1 MTKQMGRNESFCRAV
16 MRGGIA
22 RSVAVDLEC
31 ALAMKRAGMELG
43 HIGHLVQIPRWE
55 ADSAARLS
63 PTWWTVFNAEKAAEA
78 AAASEKLGRKQPLL
92 ARIRGEN
99 DQFYRGHEGG
109 FSASD
114 IVAVAG
120 ALDKI
125 PGGRFAGITT
135 FPALL
140 FDAANRTFKP
150 TPNLETLR
158 RASETLAG
166 FGYKGIEINAPG
178 TTSSVTLKALAEAGA
193 TQVEPGHG
201 LTGTTP
207 LHVSGDLPEAPAVV
221 YLTEVSHLSGGEAFC
236 FGGGLYIDPVFPNYQ
251 VKAIV
256 AREPRTDAAALRA
269 VEIPPPDAIDYYGMI
284 DATGPTKPAP
294 GDSVVFGF
302 RCRRRRTFNGK
313 TCRRVD
319 LSQLRR
325 EGPLAT
331 VRGRGFNLRANSRQE
346 NPNESKENQGK
357 ILAFP
362 WIPSAESGLFNGL
375 QRKKIKNF
383 FSGFTRATGCGQSP
397 KPLTRAASRG
407 RPRSSGRAS
416 HCRAL

>member
-1 MTKQMGRNESFCRAV
+1 MSSRF
-16 MRGGIA
+16 
-22 RSVAVDLEC
+22 
-31 ALAMKRAGMELG
+31 
-43 HIGHLVQIPRWE
+43 
-55 ADSAARLS
+55 
-63 PTWWTVFNAEKAAEA
+63 
-78 AAASEKLGRKQPLL
+78 L

-158 RASETLAG
+158 QASETLAR

-178 TTSSVTLKALAEAGA
+178 TTSSVTLEALAEAGA

-207 LHVSGDLPEAPAVV
+207 LHVGDDLPEAPAVV

-284 DATGPTKPAP
+284 DATGPTKPEP
-294 GDSVVFGF
+294 GDSVVFRIPPAGLRHTCV
-302 RCRRRRTFNGK
+302 RCWRRRTFDGK

-331 VRGRGFNLRANSRQE
+331 VRGRGFNLAREFA
-346 NPNESKENQGK
+346 PSKSK
-357 ILAFP
+357 
-362 WIPSAESGLFNGL
+362 
-375 QRKKIKNF
+375 
-383 FSGFTRATGCGQSP
+383 
-397 KPLTRAASRG
+397 
-407 RPRSSGRAS
+407 
-416 HCRAL
+416 

>member
-1 MTKQMGRNESFCRAV
+1 MFLDLIRRRNPRLIEAAIALHQRGELPANTYIIDLDAVEDNARAISVKAGALGQTVMAVSKQMGRNESFCRAV
-16 MRGGIA
+16 MRGGIK

-31 ALAMKRAGMELG
+31 ALATKRAGMELG
-43 HIGHLVQIPRWE
+43 HVGHLVQIPKWE

-78 AAASEKLGRKQPLL
+78 AAASGRLGREQPLL

-114 IVAVAG
+114 VVAVAG
-120 ALDKI
+120 ALDKV

-140 FDAANRTFKP
+140 FDAASRTFKP

-158 RASETLAG
+158 QASETLAR
-166 FGYKGIEINAPG
+166 FGYKDIEINAPG
-178 TTSSVTLKALAEAGA
+178 TTSSVTLEALADAGA

-207 LHVSGDLPEAPAVV
+207 LHVTDDLPEGPAVV

-236 FGGGLYIDPVFPNYQ
+236 FGGGLYIDPVFPHYQ
-251 VKAIV
+251 VEAIV
-256 AREPRTDAAALRA
+256 AWEPRTDTAALRA

-284 DATGPTKPAP
+284 SAAGPTRSAP

-302 RCRRRRTFNGK
+302 RPQAFVT
-313 TCRRVD
+313 
-319 LSQLRR
+319 
-325 EGPLAT
+325 
-331 VRGRGFNLRANSRQE
+331 RAFVA
-346 NPNESKENQGK
+346 GV
-357 ILAFP
+357 
-362 WIPSAESGLFNGL
+362 SGL
-375 QRKKIKNF
+375 
-383 FSGFTRATGCGQSP
+383 STE
-397 KPLTRAASRG
+397 KPFVESISH
-407 RPRSSGRAS
+407 SSGAQAHWPR
-416 HCRAL
+416 

>member
-1 MTKQMGRNESFCRAV
+1 MFLDLIRRRNPRLIEAAIALHQSGKLPANTYVIDLDAVEDNARAISGKANALNLTVMAMTKQMGRNESFCRAV

-31 ALAMKRAGMELG
+31 ALATKRAGMELG

-63 PTWWTVFNAEKAAEA
+63 PAWWTVFNAEKAAEA
-78 AAASEKLGRKQPLL
+78 ARASERRGRQQPLL

-114 IVAVAG
+114 VVAVAA

-125 PGGRFAGITT
+125 SGARFAGITT

-140 FDAANRTFKP
+140 FDAASRTVKT

-158 RASETLAG
+158 RASEALARHG
-166 FGYKGIEINAPG
+166 HKGIEINAPG
-178 TTSSVTLKALAEAGA
+178 TTSSVTLEALAGAGA

-207 LHVSGDLPEAPAVV
+207 LHLSEDLPEAPAVA

-251 VKAIV
+251 VRAIV
-256 AREPRTDAAALRA
+256 AREPRADDAALRA
-269 VEIPPPDAIDYYGMI
+269 VEIPPPEAIDYYGMI
-284 DATGPTKPAP
+284 DAEGPTKPAP

-302 RCRRRRTFNGK
+302 RPQAFVT
-313 TCRRVD
+313 
-319 LSQLRR
+319 
-325 EGPLAT
+325 
-331 VRGRGFNLRANSRQE
+331 RAFVA
-346 NPNESKENQGK
+346 GV
-357 ILAFP
+357 
-362 WIPSAESGLFNGL
+362 SGLSAG
-375 QRKKIKNF
+375 
-383 FSGFTRATGCGQSP
+383 
-397 KPLTRAASRG
+397 KPVVESISH
-407 RPRSSGRAS
+407 SSGANAHWPR
-416 HCRAL
+416 

>member
-1 MTKQMGRNESFCRAV
+1 MFLDLIRRRNPRLIEAAIALHQSGELPANTYVIDLDAVEGNARAISSKANALGLTVMAMTKQMGRNESFCRAV

-31 ALAMKRAGMELG
+31 ALATKRAGMELG
-43 HIGHLVQIPRWE
+43 HIGHLVQIPRYE

-63 PTWWTVFNAEKAAEA
+63 PAWWTAFNAEKAAEA
-78 AAASEKLGRKQPLL
+78 AAASERLGRQQPLL

-114 IVAVAG
+114 VVAVAA

-125 PGGRFAGITT
+125 SGGRFAGITT

-140 FDAANRTFKP
+140 FDAASRTVKT

-158 RASETLAG
+158 RASEALARHG
-166 FGYKGIEINAPG
+166 HKGIEINAPG
-178 TTSSVTLKALAEAGA
+178 TTSSVTLEALAEAGA

-207 LHVSGDLPEAPAVV
+207 LHLSDDLPEAPAVV

-251 VKAIV
+251 VRAIV
-256 AREPRTDAAALRA
+256 AREPRADDAALRA
-269 VEIPPPDAIDYYGMI
+269 VEIPPPEAIDYYGMI
-284 DATGPTKPAP
+284 DAAGPTKPAP

-302 RCRRRRTFNGK
+302 RPQVFVT
-313 TCRRVD
+313 
-319 LSQLRR
+319 
-325 EGPLAT
+325 
-331 VRGRGFNLRANSRQE
+331 RAFVA
-346 NPNESKENQGK
+346 GV
-357 ILAFP
+357 
-362 WIPSAESGLFNGL
+362 SGL
-375 QRKKIKNF
+375 
-383 FSGFTRATGCGQSP
+383 STE
-397 KPLTRAASRG
+397 KPVVESISH
-407 RPRSSGRAS
+407 SSGARA
-416 HCRAL
+416 RWPR